1 MHPPPLMS
9 MFLRHED
16 WSKGL
21 SIATFVKSFLSRTL
35 VYRTMFDGA
44 GPLRASAIPTMRPEP

>member
-1 MHPPPLMS
+1 MHLPPLMS

-21 SIATFVKSFLSRTL
+21 SIATFVKSVLSRTSGR
-35 VYRTMFDGA
+35 RTMFGSA
-44 GPLRASAIPTMRPEP
+44 GLL